1 MKRLIIIAIALV
13 LILIIS
19 LATIN
24 GKDRNYQKI
33 TPEDAKKMLE
43 KNDDVFLIDVR
54 TKEEY
59 NEKHI
64 EGSILVPL
72 DVLEEK
78 IDEVVKDKNKEIIV
92 YCRSGRRSKKAAN
105 ILLELGY
112 NNVYDLGGIID
123 WPYKTE

>member
-112 NNVYDLGGIID
+112 NNVYDLGGIIN